1 MSYLMRFILTDGDP
15 PSLNELEVVICLRHP
30 EAVIVR
36 ETADGDS
43 GDLLVGDVPYAVIE
57 RSLRH
62 DPLCQEDLDELREE
76 LLKQDDEN
84 RAVALDVIDRATGM
98 IVVQVLRAGHEDP
111 EPLAALWDWLF
122 AKRQG
127 LLQVDLEGF
136 FDRDQRVVA
145 LL

>member
-1 MSYLMRFILTDGDP
+1 MRFIMTDGDP
-15 PSLNELEVVICLRHP
+15 PSLDELESAVRLRHP
-30 EAVIVR
+30 DAVIMR
-36 ETADGDS
+36 ESADGDG

-57 RSLRH
+57 RSPRNDL
-62 DPLCQEDLDELREE
+62 LCQEDLDELREE
-76 LLKQDDEN
+76 LLKQDDPN
-84 RAVALDVIDRATGM
+84 RAVALNIIDRATGM
-98 IVVQVLRAGHEDP
+98 VVVQVLRSGHEDP
-111 EPLAALWDWLF
+111 EPLAVLWDWLF